1 MELPDLIQ
9 CSGLQHSLARGVHST
24 TMPWFDSYFNLKHL
38 WCLFQPCLDSHRVT
52 EMSQHLV
59 PPEEPWDE
67 HMQNAP
73 QIYAHR
79 HAWAQPWWPTHRPP
93 QWHPY
98 NIRQGRGLLGHLT
111 PLRKTLSSRK
121 LKDILIH
128 HESLKTC
135 GRADPCWVF
144 TSYPQPPSPPVS
156 PGSPLPSSCCW
167 SFLPLSVPALY
178 TCSKATA
185 HHKHREEA
193 ALTPG
198 ISPLWFY
205 HPTLESNPCIK
216 GFF

>member
-9 CSGLQHSLARGVHST
+9 CSGLQHSLASGVHST

-59 PPEEPWDE
+59 PLEEPWDE

-79 HAWAQPWWPTHRPP
+79 HAWAQPWWLTHRPP
-93 QWHPY
+93 RWHPY

-128 HESLKTC
+128 HESSKTC

-144 TSYPQPPSPPVS
+144 TSHPQPPSPLSLTRITPTLQLLLILPAPVS
-156 PGSPLPSSCCW
+156 TCPIHLQQSHSSPQAQRRGCFDSWDCTTVVLSSNAW
-167 SFLPLSVPALY
+167 
-178 TCSKATA
+178 
-185 HHKHREEA
+185 E
-193 ALTPG
+193 
-198 ISPLWFY
+198 
-205 HPTLESNPCIK
+205 
-216 GFF
+216 